1 MAIFNEATAARQQR
15 GIKRELRQ
23 ARDLLVA
30 EFLYEICL
38 DNEDIETRTWE
49 LVTLNIS
56 PFLVC
61 PNVLFILML
70 G

>member
-23 ARDLLVA
+23 ARDLRVA

>member
-49 LVTLNIS
+49 LVALNIS

>member
-23 ARDLLVA
+23 ARDLQVA

>member
-23 ARDLLVA
+23 ARDLLAA